1 MNHLKQLI
9 YNSVKSIFN
18 IEVEVEL
25 TRPDEKFGDFST
37 NVAMKLSKE
46 LGKNPKEIAETLV
59 GILSENT
66 ELVSEVSIAGPGF
79 INLRLTDNAIF
90 SLTNSDIDKIYQG
103 QTIIAEYSDPNPF
116 KPLHAG
122 HLYTTLVGDVIAR
135 LLEKGGAN
143 TVRLNYGGDVGRH
156 VAISMWSIIKFL
168 GGESPE
174 KLSEIPASERPLWL
188 GQRYVEGNKA
198 FEEND
203 NYKSEIIG
211 LNKKVYEI
219 HKKNDHESNFAKI
232 YWTCREWSYQAFKE
246 LYEQL
251 EVHPFDRFIPE
262 SEVVNL
268 GVKTLEDQLI
278 SGVYKKSDGAV
289 IFKGEDHGL
298 HDRVFINSEGL
309 PTYEAKEVG
318 LLLTKW
324 KDYHFDKSVIITA
337 NEIDQYMKVVL
348 KSVEQYEPE
357 LAKRTLHITHG
368 MVKLEGGVKM
378 SSRKGN
384 VITAKDIIDSANQAS
399 IESRAETNKETVLAA
414 IKYAL
419 VKNRVGGDVIYN
431 PVESIALEGN
441 SGPYLQYAHAR
452 ARSILAKST
461 IDDLVVP
468 GDLQK
473 DERSLL
479 RIISEFNEIINKSI
493 IDLSPHLI
501 CNYLYELAQVFNR
514 FYESNR
520 VIGDDRETI
529 RLKLVELYAD
539 RLKSGLELLGITA
552 PDRM

>member
-1 MNHLKQLI
+1 MNQLKQLI
-9 YNSVKSIFN
+9 FDTVKSTFDR
-18 IEVEVEL
+18 EVEVEIS
-25 TRPDEKFGDFST
+25 RPDEAFGDFSS

-46 LGKNPKEIAETLV
+46 LGKNPREIAEALVETLTKN
-59 GILSENT
+59 I
-66 ELVSEVSIAGPGF
+66 ELVSKVSIAGPGF
-79 INLRLTDNAIF
+79 INF
-90 SLTNSDIDKIYQG
+90 SINDSALYDLAATDIDKIYTG
-103 QTIIAEYSDPNPF
+103 QTVLAEYSDPNPF

-135 LLEKGGAN
+135 LVEKGGAK
-143 TVRLNYGGDVGRH
+143 TIRINYGGDVGRH
-156 VAISMWSIIKFL
+156 VAISMWSIVKFF
-168 GGESPE
+168 GGEFPE
-174 KLSEIPASERPLWL
+174 KLSEIPEDERPIWL
-188 GQRYVEGNKA
+188 GQRYVEGNTA
-198 FEEND
+198 FEESD
-203 NYKSEIIG
+203 EHKSEIIE

-219 HKKNDHESNFAKI
+219 HSKNDHDSDFAKI

-246 LYEQL
+246 LYKQL

-262 SEVVNL
+262 SEVVDL
-268 GVKTLEDQLI
+268 GVKTINEQLEK
-278 SGVYKKSDGAV
+278 GVYKKSNGAV
-289 IFKGEDHGL
+289 IFSGEEHGL
-298 HDRVFINSEGL
+298 HDRVFINSENL

-357 LAKRTLHITHG
+357 LANRTLHITHG

-384 VITAKDIIDSANQAS
+384 VITAQDIIDSANQAAN
-399 IESRAETNKETVLAA
+399 ESRSETNRQTVLAA

-452 ARSILAKST
+452 ARSILVKSNISDGV
-461 IDDLVVP
+461 IDD
-468 GDLQK
+468 DLLK

-479 RIISEFNEIINKSI
+479 RKISEYNEIINKSI
-493 IDLSPHLI
+493 IELSPHLI

-520 VIGDDRETI
+520 VIGDDRELTRI
-529 RLKLVELYAD
+529 KLVEMYAD
-539 RLKSGLELLGITA
+539 KLKSGLELLGINA
-552 PDRM
+552 PDKM